1 MPEEQELEPVQG
13 GVGEVVRQEVRATGL
28 LADGEGDSQGE

>member
-13 GVGEVVRQEVRATGL
+13 GAGEVVRQEVRAAGL
-28 LADGEGDSQGE
+28 LADGKARPQGQ